1 LIFQLK
7 NKLPISVK
15 PLNTVE
21 MKILVCEDDF
31 MMIKAIEHK
40 LQREGYQVEVANDGR
55 TAVEKIKGDEFDLII
70 TDLLMPFTGGLE
82 LINMTRNELNK
93 TTPIIVLSK
102 VGNEETIIEAFKL
115 GADDYLTKPFS
126 PNELSIRVKRFLIKK

>member
-1 LIFQLK
+1 
-7 NKLPISVK
+7 
-15 PLNTVE
+15 

-40 LQREGYQVEVANDGR
+40 LQRDGYAVEVANDGR
-55 TAVEKIKGDEFDLII
+55 IAVEKIKSTDFDLII

-82 LINMTRNELNK
+82 LINMTRNEIGK

-126 PNELSIRVKRFLIKK
+126 PNELSIRVKRFLLKR